1 MRTAR
6 ALVTADGAYRLVAGR
21 AAAVVRDRAERS
33 GGPAGGGLLAG
44 AYLAVA
50 ALRWAYRALWWRGR
64 GLVVL
69 SAGPHRRWTWQTA
82 DAATAR
88 AAATALADLVTT
100 GRWVPGSSPAPPL
113 PGATLLRDRGAP
125 RDGPP
130 AADPD
135 CGPATTLDG

>member
-6 ALVTADGAYRLVAGR
+6 ALVTPDGAYRLVAGR

-50 ALRWAYRALWWRGR
+50 ALRWAYRVLWWRGR

-69 SAGPHRRWTWQTA
+69 SAGPHRRWTWQTD
-82 DAATAR
+82 DAATAC
-88 AAATALADLVTT
+88 AAATAVADLVTT
-100 GRWVPGSSPAPPL
+100 GRWVPGTSPAPPL
-113 PGATLLRDRGAP
+113 PGATQVHDRGAD
-125 RDGPP
+125 RAP
-130 AADPD
+130 AAAPD